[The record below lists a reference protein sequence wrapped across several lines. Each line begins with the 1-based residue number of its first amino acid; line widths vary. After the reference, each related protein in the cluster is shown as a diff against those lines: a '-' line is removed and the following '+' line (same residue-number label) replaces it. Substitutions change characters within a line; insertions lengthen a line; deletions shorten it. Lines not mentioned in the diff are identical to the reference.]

1 MQGEGGEGKTKAE
14 PIKRDWI
21 FVMGKNDSPKNLY
34 LLGVSILILVLD
46 QLSKT
51 LVTRNLNLGDSVS
64 VLGNFFKI
72 TYILNP
78 GGVFG
83 TRLFS
88 GTWYTVI
95 AIFAI
100 FLASYFFFYA
110 RFETGLFR
118 LGWALILGGALGNI
132 FDRLRFGQVLDFLDF
147 DFFNLNIPG
156 IINLDRWPV
165 FNLADASVTCGMAL
179 IIILVILPFKR

>member
-1 MQGEGGEGKTKAE
+1 LYKGKDDTTK
-14 PIKRDWI
+14 R
-21 FVMGKNDSPKNLY
+21 FC
-34 LLGVSILILVLD
+34 LLGVSVFILISD
-46 QLSKT
+46 QISKT
-51 LVTRNLNLGDSVS
+51 LVAKSLALGDSVS

-72 TYILNP
+72 TYVLNP

-88 GTWYTVI
+88 GTLYTII
-95 AIFAI
+95 AISAI

-110 RFETGLFR
+110 KIETSLSR

-132 FDRLRFGQVLDFLDF
+132 IDRLRFGQVLDFLDF
-147 DFFNLNIPG
+147 DFFNINIPG
-156 IINLDRWPV
+156 IIQLDRWPV

-179 IIILVILPFKR
+179 ILIFVVFPPKRSDDLSEKRA